1 MENLLVHFIHVN
13 YAASVSIHSS
23 FLQFPTLT
31 PWTDPLTLPGE
42 WWQVQQAPREGVL
55 LTS

>member
-1 MENLLVHFIHVN
+1 MENLLVHFSHVN
-13 YAASVSIHSS
+13 YAASVPIHSS
-23 FLQFPTLT
+23 LLQFPTLI